1 MISMLHGKIFDKDEG
16 VIHIDVQGVGYQVFV
31 PQGLWASNHAGQNI
45 KVKIY
50 THVREDQITLFG
62 FESKV
67 QEQLFHSLLKVNG
80 VGPKVAIGILSS
92 ATVQKF
98 QEMVINKD
106 LKALSGLPKIGKKTA
121 EQILLKMGEL
131 DWSEK
136 KNPMASEDMLL
147 PEIKKLKVSLVNL
160 GFPLTEVQNVLAD
173 IDPKDTFENNFKR
186 SLNMLSQI

>member
-1 MISMLHGKIFDKDEG
+1 MLHGKIFDKDEG
-16 VIHIDVQGVGYQVFV
+16 VVHIEVQGVGYQVYV
-31 PQGLWASNHAGQNI
+31 PQGVWASNHVGQNI

-80 VGPKVAIGILSS
+80 VGPKVALGILSS

-136 KNPMASEDMLL
+136 KNPIAAEDMLL

-160 GFPLTEVQNVLAD
+160 GFPLTEVQNVLAEV
-173 IDPKDTFENNFKR
+173 DPQDSFENNFKR
-186 SLNMLSQI
+186 SLNLLSQI

>member
-1 MISMLHGKIFDKDEG
+1 MISMLQGKIFDKDDG
-16 VIHIDVQGVGYQVFV
+16 IIHIEVQGVGYQVFV
-31 PQGLWASNHAGQNI
+31 PQAVLASSHIGQQLRL
-45 KVKIY
+45 KIH

-80 VGPKVAIGILSS
+80 VGPKVALGILSS
-92 ATVQKF
+92 ASVHKF
-98 QEMVINKD
+98 QEMVMNKD

-136 KNPMASEDMLL
+136 KAAVLHDDLLL
-147 PEIKKLKVSLVNL
+147 PELKKLKASLVNL
-160 GFPLTEVQNVLAD
+160 GFPLSEVQNVIAEV
-173 IDPKDTFENNFKR
+173 DPKESFEINFKK
-186 SLNMLSQI
+186 SLNLLTQ